1 MRKSVQSSVKNYVA
15 VFVMAATVS
24 LSFVRAASQESAT
37 SGATTEGVLQGYVRD
52 SHGKPIADVVV
63 ILQSTAE
70 PQSGPKQPM
79 IAHTDWS
86 GSFIFSPLHTGSYAL
101 SAEKAGY
108 RKSAIDA
115 VPVKPNMTNDVAVIL
130 ISTDTQTSTTTAKPA
145 EKPEFFDEPQFT
157 VAGVTQGANSGGHGS
172 DTAIRTTEA
181 LAKATVSL
189 GKETTEKESPATS
202 LAAERE
208 KTFENILSRDPDNFD
223 ANYQL
228 GKLLATGGKP
238 AEALPYLQRAGKLNP
253 ANADVHHSLADVA
266 ENLNQPLEAV
276 REYQRAAE
284 LDPSEPHL
292 FDWGAELLAHRAL
305 EPAVEVFAK
314 GNHLFPNSSR
324 MLVGLGVAWYARGS
338 YDQAAQYLVRASELD
353 SRDPTPYFFLGK
365 IQSVEV
371 KPLDGS
377 VSRFARFAELE
388 PDNALANYYYA
399 ISLWKQL
406 EASGR
411 TGDEEGLS
419 TPEADIESRL
429 LKAAHLD
436 PTLGAAQLQLGIL
449 YSRRGDF
456 ARAVSAFEEAIRV
469 TANDD
474 DTVAKAHYRLAQAD
488 VQIGEKAKAQQE
500 FELHRQLAKKT
511 SINAARERA
520 AIQQFVISQR
530 RDASDSAGKH

>member
-1 MRKSVQSSVKNYVA
+1 
-15 VFVMAATVS
+15 
-24 LSFVRAASQESAT
+24 
-37 SGATTEGVLQGYVRD
+37 
-52 SHGKPIADVVV
+52 
-63 ILQSTAE
+63 
-70 PQSGPKQPM
+70 M
-79 IAHTDWS
+79 IVHTDS
-86 GSFIFSPLHTGSYAL
+86 AGSFLFCPLHAGSYTL
-101 SAEKAGY
+101 TAEKAGY
-108 RKSAIDA
+108 RKSAVDA
-115 VPVKPNMTNDVAVIL
+115 VSVKPNMTNDVAVIL
-130 ISTDTQTSTTTAKPA
+130 ISADTQTSTTTAQPA
-145 EKPEFFDEPQFT
+145 EKPEFFDEPHFT

-189 GKETTEKESPATS
+189 GKDKTENESPAAS

-208 KTFENILSRDPDNFD
+208 KTFEDTLSRDPDNFD

-228 GKLLATGGKP
+228 GKLLAGGGKP
-238 AEALPYLQRAGKLNP
+238 AEALPYLQRSGKLNP

-266 ENLNQPLEAV
+266 EKLNQPLEAV

-305 EPAVEVFAK
+305 EPAVEVFTK
-314 GNHLFPNSSR
+314 GSHLFPNSSR
-324 MLVGLGVAWYARGS
+324 MIVGLGVAWYARGS
-338 YDQAAQYLVRASELD
+338 YDQAAQYLLRASELD
-353 SRDPTPYFFLGK
+353 SRDPTPYFFLGR

-377 VSRFARFAELE
+377 VSRFARFVELE

-399 ISLWKQL
+399 ISLWKHL

-429 LKAAHLD
+429 LKAARLD

-456 ARAVSAFEEAIRV
+456 ARAISAFEEAIRA

-474 DTVAKAHYRLAQAD
+474 DTVAKAHYRLAQAY
-488 VQIGEKAKAQQE
+488 VQIGEKAKAQEE

-511 SINAARERA
+511 SDNAARERA
-520 AIQQFVISQR
+520 AIQQFVIAQR
-530 RDASDSAGKH
+530 REGSDSAPKH